1 VAHVFVGAALSA
13 TSIGITFGLRP
24 EGSGPRTG
32 PADDPP

>member
-13 TSIGITFGLRP
+13 TSIGITFGP
-24 EGSGPRTG
+24 EGSAPRTG